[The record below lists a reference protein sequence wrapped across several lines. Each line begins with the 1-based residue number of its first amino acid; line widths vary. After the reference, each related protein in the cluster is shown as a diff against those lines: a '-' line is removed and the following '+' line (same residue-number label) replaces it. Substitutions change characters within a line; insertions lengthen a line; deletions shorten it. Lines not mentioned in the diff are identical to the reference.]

1 MSNTE
6 NLITIALTG
15 QQARLVAAAL
25 SLWGA
30 ELDHRAETARTT
42 EQDRWEAAQLAA
54 WDAGADSPGWEPH
67 QTWDDSERLRS
78 LAIEAHELAA
88 AVADDA
94 GTTATTTTS
103 STSNTSSTSK
113 QKEEPMT
120 TATTASRTSTRVLT
134 TSQQVLIMAAL
145 DDLRTTTSHS
155 LELLQADGTQAGQ
168 DTLTAEITDIETLYE
183 LIADAP
189 GILIE
194 GNESARAATGAAPA
208 RGPLG

>member
-1 MSNTE
+1 
-6 NLITIALTG
+6 
-15 QQARLVAAAL
+15 
-25 SLWGA
+25 
-30 ELDHRAETARTT
+30 
-42 EQDRWEAAQLAA
+42 
-54 WDAGADSPGWEPH
+54 
-67 QTWDDSERLRS
+67 
-78 LAIEAHELAA
+78 
-88 AVADDA
+88 
-94 GTTATTTTS
+94 
-103 STSNTSSTSK
+103 
-113 QKEEPMT
+113 MT

-145 DDLRTTTSHS
+145 DDLRTTTAHS

-194 GNESARAATGAAPA
+194 GNESARAATGAVPA